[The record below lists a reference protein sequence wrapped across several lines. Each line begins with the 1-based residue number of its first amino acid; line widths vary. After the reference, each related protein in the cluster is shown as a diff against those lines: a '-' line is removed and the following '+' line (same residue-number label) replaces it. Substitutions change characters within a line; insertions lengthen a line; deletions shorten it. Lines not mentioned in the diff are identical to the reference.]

1 MAPRT
6 VATAVAFQSSTAVAG
21 TGAAFPPPPRGECPE
36 RASAAPA
43 ANAIVSK
50 ATAVA
55 AIIRQDRNIA
65 PPPIIG
71 ESLVRDSATAGCL
84 PAIAPLGESAE
95 ECSN

>member
-21 TGAAFPPPPRGECPE
+21 TGAASPPPPRGECPE
-36 RASAAPA
+36 RASAVPA
-43 ANAIVSK
+43 AKAIVSK

-71 ESLVRDSATAGCL
+71 EYLVRTPQPPGVTGDRTAG
-84 PAIAPLGESAE
+84 GSAG